1 MIGNKK
7 TRRGEQSEPEVL
19 CPLTRVVFTWL
30 EMGALTSRQNIGV
43 EEVDIPSNSVYRY
56 PPKSGKSPNN
66 RSDREGGSVS
76 KRGADVSIRSISP
89 GLQRLGTCG
98 ETGGL
103 MSFITVAAAASL
115 CQNRTETWPPYLHE
129 KRWDLLRGLALL
141 AGRSSADYDISL

>member
-1 MIGNKK
+1 
-7 TRRGEQSEPEVL
+7 
-19 CPLTRVVFTWL
+19 
-30 EMGALTSRQNIGV
+30 MGALTSRQNIGV

-115 CQNRTETWPPYLHE
+115 CQMRHTEQKHDPHIYMKKDEIYYEVWLF
-129 KRWDLLRGLALL
+129 
-141 AGRSSADYDISL
+141 